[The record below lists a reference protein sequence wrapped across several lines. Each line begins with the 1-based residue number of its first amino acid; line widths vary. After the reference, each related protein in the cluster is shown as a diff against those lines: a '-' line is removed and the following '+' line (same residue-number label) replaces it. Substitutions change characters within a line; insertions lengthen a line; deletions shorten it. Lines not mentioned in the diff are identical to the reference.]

1 MYKADLLVHVE
12 NNLLQLYLWCLCKIN
27 LFFTFEI
34 IAAPTTLISFF
45 MFEFLESAK
54 SEVVKWCLN
63 NSFEFIEMNSEEE
76 ETEEEEGNVN
86 VSFP

>member
-1 MYKADLLVHVE
+1 
-12 NNLLQLYLWCLCKIN
+12 
-27 LFFTFEI
+27 
-34 IAAPTTLISFF
+34 

-76 ETEEEEGNVN
+76 ETKEEEGNVN

>member
-1 MYKADLLVHVE
+1 MWRTTCYSCIYNVYVKL
-12 NNLLQLYLWCLCKIN
+12 ISF
-27 LFFTFEI
+27 FFTFEI

>member
-1 MYKADLLVHVE
+1 
-12 NNLLQLYLWCLCKIN
+12 
-27 LFFTFEI
+27 
-34 IAAPTTLISFF
+34 
-45 MFEFLESAK
+45 MFEFLEIAK

-76 ETEEEEGNVN
+76 ETEEEEEGNVN

>member
-1 MYKADLLVHVE
+1 
-12 NNLLQLYLWCLCKIN
+12 
-27 LFFTFEI
+27 
-34 IAAPTTLISFF
+34 

-76 ETEEEEGNVN
+76 ETEEEEEGNVN

>member
-1 MYKADLLVHVE
+1 
-12 NNLLQLYLWCLCKIN
+12 
-27 LFFTFEI
+27 
-34 IAAPTTLISFF
+34 

-76 ETEEEEGNVN
+76 ETEEEEEGNVN
-86 VSFP
+86 VSLP

>member
-1 MYKADLLVHVE
+1 
-12 NNLLQLYLWCLCKIN
+12 
-27 LFFTFEI
+27 
-34 IAAPTTLISFF
+34 
-45 MFEFLESAK
+45 MFEFLESSK

-76 ETEEEEGNVN
+76 ETEEEEEGNVN